1 MFAFIWVIK
10 LSLPMDKGKGGT
22 FADYFAAPV
31 LFEEV
36 LGLEDE
42 ADVWGYEVAY
52 EEYGEDVAD

>member
-1 MFAFIWVIK
+1 
-10 LSLPMDKGKGGT
+10 MDKGKGDT